1 MKHSLRSHEAF
12 ALQTRSIELKFNMKQ
27 SVPLEKHAPKVRFIG
42 QSPASFFMCDAR
54 FISKNK
60 STSEEVLLFL
70 EAPPR
75 LELGNKGFADLC
87 LTTWLWRRI

>member
-42 QSPASFFMCDAR
+42 QSPASFFMCEAR
-54 FISKNK
+54 FISKKK
-60 STSEEVLLFL
+60 STSEEVLFFL
-70 EAPPR
+70 EASPR
-75 LELGNKGFADLC
+75 FELGNKGFADLC
-87 LTTWLWRRI
+87 LTTWL

>member
-42 QSPASFFMCDAR
+42 QSPASFFMCEAR
-54 FISKNK
+54 FISKKK
-60 STSEEVLLFL
+60 STSEEVLFFL
-70 EAPPR
+70 AVR
-75 LELGNKGFADLC
+75 LILEPIITSF
-87 LTTWLWRRI
+87 RIVFQGKN